1 MLRLILACLLSG
13 SLSGFVYAHDTRT
26 DSLMSELDRT
36 NDPKK
41 KVDVLN
47 ELAHREFSN
56 DPSRAYDFADKAFVL
71 AEKNKYAAGTRRSL
85 TLRGYYFFRRG
96 DHDQALQLYKRSAAV
111 SATPD
116 KFLGYNYVLT
126 GNLYRSLARYDTAER
141 FYLDG
146 LRLLRD
152 NDAKELTAFGH
163 QSLGELYLIQW
174 RNAEAAAQFREAEKI
189 YSKTNSRAGR
199 AEILL
204 ALADLNKNLGD
215 YQKAERYIKEGCA
228 LAEEIDDQLLN
239 TRCRI
244 ARGEI
249 LYKLG
254 EFLSALDLYLDLLEE
269 NNDRD
274 DPHTHL
280 KIYSGIGDVYEV
292 LGQNDL
298 ALRYF
303 LEALEIS
310 EFLGMEHETGKVCS
324 NIAWIYK
331 NQKNFTP
338 AFEFVDKSQRVREEI
353 GDAFGVSNS
362 YNVRGVIYLQ
372 QKNYL
377 EAVRWITR
385 ALEVRKEIGYGE
397 GVAACYYNLGMIYE
411 EQKKYREALA
421 YQLKAYEYEKQTGNK
436 FNIGTAFSSIGSVYT
451 YLGKYDSARYYLE
464 KADEIGRQTGSLE
477 LQMENCFYWSE
488 FYEYQGKF
496 TDALAWHKKYAA
508 LNDSVYHETGATRLA
523 EMQALYQA
531 DQKDKAINVLSQEK
545 ELQTNQLELQ
555 KAQIRFQRYLIIS
568 AIVALVLVSLLAY
581 KTWKY
586 NREIKLAHK
595 EIVERKE
602 ELQAQSEELQQ
613 AYEMIARSN
622 RELERKVS
630 ERTSALTEAYREL
643 DTFFYRASHDFRRPL
658 TTFLGL
664 AEVAKITLKDAN
676 ARELFDK
683 VRETAVNLDKMLL
696 KLQSI
701 SDLGS
706 QQLVY
711 GEVNMCDMFQRVV
724 DQFRVPLEER
734 HIHTATSC
742 IMPERFFSYPEMVYL
757 VLENLVENAI
767 AFCRYK
773 GAQLQLRASTENGRM
788 LIEVEDN
795 GDGIEEQYHSRIF
808 DMYFRGNDRSKGN
821 GLGLYIIRKAV
832 EKLDGTISFTSTP
845 DQGTHFILN
854 FPLDLK
860 AVTRLEEELAERMHL

>member
-13 SLSGFVYAHDTRT
+13 SLSGFVFAQGTRT
-26 DSLMSELDRT
+26 DLLVSELDKT
-36 NDPKK
+36 EDPKK
-41 KVDVLN
+41 KVDALN
-47 ELAHREFSN
+47 ELAQHVFNN
-56 DPSRAYDFADKAFVL
+56 DPSRAYDFADQAFVL
-71 AEKNKYAAGTRRSL
+71 AEKNKYGAGARRAL
-85 TLRGYYFFRRG
+85 TLRGHYFFVRG
-96 DHDQALQLYKRSAAV
+96 DRDQALQLYQRGVAV
-111 SATPD
+111 SAPSD

-126 GNLYRSLARYDTAER
+126 GNLYRSLASYDTAEQ

-146 LRLLRD
+146 LRLLKD
-152 NDAKELTAFGH
+152 NDAGELTAFAH
-163 QSLGELYLIQW
+163 RNLGELYLTQW

-189 YSKTNSRAGR
+189 YLKVNSKAGK
-199 AEILL
+199 AETLL
-204 ALADLNKNLGD
+204 ALAELNKNLGD
-215 YQKAERYIKEGCA
+215 FQKAERYINEGCS
-228 LAEEIDDQLLN
+228 LAEEIDDHPLK

-244 ARGEI
+244 ARSEI

-254 EFLSALDLYLDLLEE
+254 DFLTALDLYLDLLEE
-269 NNDRD
+269 FNDRD
-274 DPHTHL
+274 DPRTQL
-280 KIYSGIGDVYEV
+280 KIYSGLGDVYEV

-298 ALRYF
+298 SLRYF

-310 EFLGMEHETGKVCS
+310 EFLGMRHETGKVCS

-331 NQKNFTP
+331 NQRNFPP
-338 AFEFVDKSQRVREEI
+338 AFEFVDRSLRIREGI
-353 GDAFGVSNS
+353 GDAFGVGNS

-385 ALEVRKEIGYGE
+385 ALEVRKEIGYRE
-397 GVAACYYNLGMIYE
+397 GIAACYYNLGMIYE
-411 EQKKYREALA
+411 EQKKYRQALS

-451 YLGKYDSARYYLE
+451 YLGKFDSARYYLE
-464 KADEIGRQTGSLE
+464 RADEIGRQTGSLD

-496 TDALAWHKKYAA
+496 NEALVWHKKYAA

-531 DQKDKAINVLSQEK
+531 DQKDKAITVLSQEK
-545 ELQTNQLELQ
+545 ELQSNQLELQ
-555 KAQIRFQRYLIIS
+555 TAQIRFQRYVIVS
-568 AIVALVLVSLLAY
+568 VIVALILVSLLTY

-602 ELQAQSEELQQ
+602 ELQAKSEELQY
-613 AYEMIARSN
+613 AYETIARSN
-622 RELERKVS
+622 RELERKVN

-664 AEVAKITLKDAN
+664 AEVAKITLKDAS

-683 VRETAVNLDKMLL
+683 VRETAINLDKMLF

-706 QQLVY
+706 QQLAY
-711 GEVNMCDMFQRVV
+711 GEVNMTDLFQRVIG
-724 DQFRVPLEER
+724 QFRGQLDER
-734 HIHTATSC
+734 QIQTATSSV
-742 IMPERFFSYPEMVYL
+742 MSEQFFSYPEMIYL
-757 VLENLVENAI
+757 ILENLVENAI
-767 AFCRYK
+767 AFCRYQ
-773 GAQLQLRASTENGRM
+773 GAYMHLRASSENGRV

-795 GDGIEEQYHSRIF
+795 GDGIEEQFHSRIF

-832 EKLDGTISFTSTP
+832 EKLDGTISFTSAP
-845 DQGTHFILN
+845 DKGTHFILN

-860 AVTRLEEELAERMHL
+860 SITRLEEELAERMHL

>member
-1 MLRLILACLLSG
+1 
-13 SLSGFVYAHDTRT
+13 
-26 DSLMSELDRT
+26 MSELAKVQDS
-36 NDPKK
+36 KQ

-47 ELAHREFSN
+47 ELAYQSFNS
-56 DPSRAYDFADKAFVL
+56 DASRAYDFADQAFIL
-71 AEKNKYAAGTRRSL
+71 AEQIKYAGGVRCAL
-85 TLRGYYFFRRG
+85 NIRGLYFFQRG
-96 DHDQALQLYKRSAAV
+96 DQAQALQLYRRGAAV
-111 SATPD
+111 RESPD
-116 KFLGYNYVLT
+116 EFLGYNYTLT
-126 GNLYRSLARYDTAER
+126 GNLYRSVANYDSAEQ
-141 FYLDG
+141 FYLEG
-146 LRLLRD
+146 LRVLRD
-152 NDAKELTAFGH
+152 AGSESLTAFAH
-163 QSLGELYLIQW
+163 RNLGELYLLQW
-174 RNAEAAAQFREAEKI
+174 RNADAGTHFREAEKI
-189 YSKTNSRAGR
+189 YAGTGDRAGQ

-215 YQKAERYIKEGCA
+215 FQKAERYINEGCA
-228 LAEEIDDQLLN
+228 IAEGLGDQVLETQCL
-239 TRCRI
+239 I

-249 LYKLG
+249 LFKLG
-254 EFLSALDLYLDLLEE
+254 EFLSALDLYLDLLEKF
-269 NNDRD
+269 NDKD
-274 DPHTHL
+274 DPRTHL
-280 KIYSGIGDVYEV
+280 RIYSGLGDVYEV

-298 ALRYF
+298 SLRYY

-310 EFLGMEHETGKVCS
+310 EFLGMRYETGKICS

-331 NQKNFTP
+331 NQRNFPP
-338 AFEFVDKSQRVREEI
+338 AFEFLDKSLQVREEI

-362 YNVRGVIYLQ
+362 HNVRGVIYLQ

-385 ALEVRKEIGYGE
+385 ALEIRKEIGYGE

-411 EQKKYREALA
+411 EQKNYPEALE
-421 YQLKAYEYEKQTGNK
+421 YQLKAYEYERKTGNK
-436 FNIGTAFSSIGSVYT
+436 FSIGIAFSSIGSVYT
-451 YLGKYDSARYYLE
+451 YLGKFDSARYYLE
-464 KADEIGRQTGSLE
+464 KADELGRQTGSLE

-496 TDALAWHKKYAA
+496 NEALIWHKKYAA

-531 DQKDKAINVLSQEK
+531 DQKDKAIHVLSQEK
-545 ELQTNQLELQ
+545 ELQSNQLELQ
-555 KAQIRFQRYLIIS
+555 KAQIRLQRYVIVS
-568 AIVALVLVSLLAY
+568 VIVALVLVSLLAY

-586 NREIKLAHK
+586 NREIQFAHK

-602 ELQAQSEELQQ
+602 ELQAKSEELQL
-613 AYEMIARSN
+613 AYETIAGSN

-664 AEVAKITLKDAN
+664 AEVAKITLTDAN

-683 VRETAVNLDKMLL
+683 VRETAINLDKMLL

-706 QQLVY
+706 QQLAY
-711 GEVNMCDMFQRVV
+711 GEVDMGDLFQRVV
-724 DQFRVPLEER
+724 DQFRTPLEER
-734 HIHTATSC
+734 RIHTSTSC
-742 IMPERFFSYPEMVYL
+742 IMPERFNSYPEMIYL

-773 GAQLQLRASTENGRM
+773 GAHLRLRAAVENGRV

-795 GDGIEEQYHSRIF
+795 GDGIEAQYHSRIF

-832 EKLDGTISFTSTP
+832 EKLDGAISFTSAP
-845 DQGTHFILN
+845 DRGTHFILN